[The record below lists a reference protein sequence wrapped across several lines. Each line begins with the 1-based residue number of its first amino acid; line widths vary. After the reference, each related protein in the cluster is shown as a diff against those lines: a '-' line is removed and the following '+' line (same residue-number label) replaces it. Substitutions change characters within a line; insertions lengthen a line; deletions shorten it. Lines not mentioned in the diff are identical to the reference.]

1 VVVIN
6 RSMEIRQN
14 IIVIVL
20 ACLFS
25 GPLLAQEE
33 ESGYEMKGNN
43 EYVEID
49 LLSSYYKQDGDHAA
63 VTGGIGT
70 EELTD
75 VSTLFVVNI
84 PLSTTKSINL
94 STGVDYYTSAS
105 TDNIDNNMSS
115 ASSVDVRAY
124 SIEHIAI

>member
-1 VVVIN
+1 LRLI
-6 RSMEIRQN
+6 IRRTEKELQEQMVGKCSAP
-14 IIVIVL
+14 I
-20 ACLFS
+20 F
-25 GPLLAQEE
+25 AQEE

-94 STGVDYYTSAS
+94 STGC
-105 TDNIDNNMSS
+105 
-115 ASSVDVRAY
+115 
-124 SIEHIAI
+124 